1 VLVAGEGAVAHLLG
15 VMLECVA
22 DLPREARVTLD
33 EARKVAL
40 REPEQVVVD
49 EHLAVR
55 VAAGA
60 DADRRHSEL
69 SRDLGCDRRGD
80 GLEDDR
86 ERAGF
91 LERERAFD
99 QLCCGLGRLAL
110 RLEPAELRRGL
121 RC

>member
-1 VLVAGEGAVAHLLG
+1 VLVTGEGAVAHLLG
-15 VMLECVA
+15 VVLERVA
-22 DLPREARVTLD
+22 DLQREARVTLD
-33 EARKVAL
+33 EAREVAL
-40 REPEQVVVD
+40 GEPEQVVVD
-49 EHLAVR
+49 EDLAVS

-60 DADRRHSEL
+60 DADRRHCEPSRHL
-69 SRDLGCDRRGD
+69 SRHRCGNR
-80 GLEDDR
+80 LEDDR
-86 ERAGF
+86 ECAGV